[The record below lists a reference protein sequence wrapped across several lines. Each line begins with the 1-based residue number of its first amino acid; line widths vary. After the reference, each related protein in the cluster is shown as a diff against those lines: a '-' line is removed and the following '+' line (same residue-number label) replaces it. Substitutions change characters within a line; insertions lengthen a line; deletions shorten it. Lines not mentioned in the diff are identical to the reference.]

1 MAETLCNNKLEAT
14 SKQTLPVPWGCYIL
28 VFAGG
33 LIDFL
38 LVNLKDKGTVAP
50 RFVGECYFHLLCI
63 FAP

>member
-33 LIDFL
+33 LIEFL
-38 LVNLKDKGTVAP
+38 LVNLTEKRNCCLP
-50 RFVGECYFHLLCI
+50 LCG
-63 FAP
+63 